1 MMGEVGGVGWG
12 MEGRGHLFSTAHLNV
27 QHLRC
32 VLLTLN
38 RSSQNHLARHSERGK
53 KTRQTEKVVGRQHQ
67 EMDRPGVRQAPDGNE
82 EQRKMKKT
90 GCKIIFVAST
100 TLAVKG

>member
-1 MMGEVGGVGWG
+1 MGEVGGVGWG

-53 KTRQTEKVVGRQHQ
+53 KTRQTEEEVGRQHQ
-67 EMDRPGVRQAPDGNE
+67 GMDRPGVRQVPDGSGEQGEME
-82 EQRKMKKT
+82 EAD
-90 GCKIIFVAST
+90 CKITCGALM
-100 TLAVKG
+100 TLTLRDR